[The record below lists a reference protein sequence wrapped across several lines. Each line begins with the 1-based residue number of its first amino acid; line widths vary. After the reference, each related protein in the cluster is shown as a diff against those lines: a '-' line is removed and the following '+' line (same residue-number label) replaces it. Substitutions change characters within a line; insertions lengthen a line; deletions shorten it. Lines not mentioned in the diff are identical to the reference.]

1 VLGCFSLCHKGQ
13 IMSDDLQSE
22 RVTVTLFPSEVAEI
36 DKFQDELSV
45 GSREE
50 AVHALID
57 LGLKAVHSR
66 GRPI

>member
-1 VLGCFSLCHKGQ
+1 
-13 IMSDDLQSE
+13 MSDDLQSE